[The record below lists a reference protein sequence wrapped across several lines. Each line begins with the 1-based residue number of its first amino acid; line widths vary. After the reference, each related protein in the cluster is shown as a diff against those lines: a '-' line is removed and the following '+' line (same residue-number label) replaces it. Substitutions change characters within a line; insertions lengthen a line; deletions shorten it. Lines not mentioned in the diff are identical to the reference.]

1 MNNALDFV
9 LVPRNIVISFDE
21 KLTSQ
26 LIKYSQEINKLIPS
40 KVVLNKTDQLPHMSI
55 YSTNFPEYNLRE
67 VNKRLTD
74 FVKSQKP
81 FKVTFSSKVVDMK
94 TIFINADPNKKLQN
108 LHNILV
114 DQLNDLREG
123 LYDEKELGFIGDHKE
138 RRISLVKYGMWA
150 AKELYVPHISI
161 SRPKDSTQCKRALD
175 LLPNNILFRSE
186 VKRVSLVERG
196 HDGTCKRVIQ
206 TYLFNKGVK
215 RSKNH

>member
-55 YSTNFPEYNLRE
+55 YSTNYPEYNLRK

-74 FVKSQKP
+74 FVKSQRP

-123 LYDEKELGFIGDHKE
+123 LYDKKELYFIGDHKE
-138 RRISLVKYGMWA
+138 RRISLVRYGMWA
-150 AKELYVPHISI
+150 AKELYIPHISI
-161 SRPKDSTQCKRALD
+161 SRPLDSNKCYQALEI
-175 LLPNNILFRSE
+175 LPKKIFFQS
-186 VKRVSLVERG
+186 RVDQINLVERG
-196 HDGTCKRVIQ
+196 HDGACKNVIS
-206 TYLFNKGVK
+206 TYKFK
-215 RSKNH
+215 R